1 MGMSIPP
8 CLCSCPFTWQYSRRL
23 MCPKPGK
30 AQWSRG
36 GSGMAWAPNQV
47 AITTR
52 DRWRWKQFVGAQGA
66 CGESCWSFESTY
78 IILSYMYINTII
90 HRCTILYNPRSLY
103 SHYNIM
109 ILTGNKY
116 STVLCHWMELS
127 PTVARKGAVR
137 SGRTSYPCFR
147 SHRPIPV
154 ETQAS
159 KERTFGLAGL
169 KRSPCHVPPKQ
180 VTCYCVIITQERG
193 ESFQNEQ
200 LWKLSLCDRV

>member
-1 MGMSIPP
+1 MWVPP
-8 CLCSCPFTWQYSRRL
+8 AKKAFKCHNRWWICGIWNQGPAKCMQEDCNTSTITNTCIQY
-23 MCPKPGK
+23 
-30 AQWSRG
+30 
-36 GSGMAWAPNQV
+36 
-47 AITTR
+47 
-52 DRWRWKQFVGAQGA
+52 
-66 CGESCWSFESTY
+66 TY
-78 IILSYMYINTII
+78 I
-90 HRCTILYNPRSLY
+90 
-103 SHYNIM
+103 IM
-109 ILTGNKY
+109 ILTENKY

-159 KERTFGLAGL
+159 KECTFGMAGL

-200 LWKLSLCDRV
+200 LWNLSLCNRV

>member
-1 MGMSIPP
+1 MFRNASPDSKCESHLQKRPSNVTIDEESVASGI
-8 CLCSCPFTWQYSRRL
+8 
-23 MCPKPGK
+23 K
-30 AQWSRG
+30 AQQ
-36 GSGMAWAPNQV
+36 NV
-47 AITTR
+47 CKKIAILVQLQTLVYTLHIC
-52 DRWRWKQFVGAQGA
+52 DHI
-66 CGESCWSFESTY
+66 CTY
-78 IILSYMYINTII
+78 ILSYMYINTII
-90 HRCTILYNPRSLY
+90 YRCTILYNPRSLY

-200 LWKLSLCDRV
+200 LWNLSLCNRV

>member
-1 MGMSIPP
+1 M
-8 CLCSCPFTWQYSRRL
+8 CSGTPDSKCESHLQKRPSNVTIDEESVAS
-23 MCPKPGK
+23 GIK
-30 AQWSRG
+30 AQQ
-36 GSGMAWAPNQV
+36 NV
-47 AITTR
+47 CTKIAILVQLQTLVYTLHIC
-52 DRWRWKQFVGAQGA
+52 DHI
-66 CGESCWSFESTY
+66 CTY
-78 IILSYMYINTII
+78 ILSYMYINTII
-90 HRCTILYNPRSLY
+90 YRCTILYNPRSLY

-200 LWKLSLCDRV
+200 LWNLSLCNRV